1 MVSSRPFTYN
11 TGSVVPGTEQ
21 FCDIALGSASLDYSS
36 QPGGLIWWMGPD
48 EDNRYIIAKDVPT
61 KNWPTPVGDSGS
73 MRFWASKLQT
83 EASFIDVSERVT
95 KQNFTTGNGAKSYLN
110 TNGYWTN
117 YEYTI
122 EELTGSL
129 ATSKIYQG
137 GLYSSYDDKIYYQS
151 ASSTPNTW
159 YIMGL
164 DSNLTESLVSTG
176 LNMSND
182 SITDINGQNIYFQS
196 DFSGSTPTNP
206 PTQTWMSKLN
216 VVGGAVTHI
225 YKYDIDPITFH
236 PLVRTFTLDT
246 TRNKTVAT
254 AMITTEYPTVSSRV
268 RGLNFIYND
277 ASDLS
282 FSTERS
288 ASFGTTYSASTS
300 DYPVIFFNS
309 NDGMLYYGVD
319 NLDPSVNVKYGWQL
333 RKYDYDTDTDSVVN
347 ENLEG
352 YYPSFYAFVS
362 SSNTLYY
369 NQYSG
374 SYPNSDMR
382 YFNSYNITTN
392 TTTTIISSSDT
403 DSKYISICV
412 YDKTND
418 VVWGSIADKI
428 VGVDPSTNIIF
439 YEITGS
445 NLPAGITQIGVPGI
459 KEDLSELW
467 LNTSAGITRYPY

>member
-1 MVSSRPFTYN
+1 MASSRPFTYN

-129 ATSKIYQG
+129 ASTKIVFG
-137 GLYSSYDDKIYYQS
+137 GLYSPYDDKIYYLS
-151 ASSTPNTW
+151 GSNSPKN
-159 YIMGL
+159 YVIINL
-164 DSNLTESLVSTG
+164 DSNLTESLVSSG
-176 LNMSND
+176 LNMVSPWIDN
-182 SITDINGQNIYFQS
+182 SGENIYFTS
-196 DFSGSTPTNP
+196 NFSGSDPVPPDP
-206 PTQTWMSKLN
+206 PTQQWIGKLD
-216 VVGGAVTHI
+216 VTVGSVTAI
-225 YKYDIDPITFH
+225 YKYNQDPDTWRPII
-236 PLVRTFTLDT
+236 RGFTLDT
-246 TRNKTVAT
+246 TRNKTISAYHVL
-254 AMITTEYPTVSSRV
+254 IPLSQSVDEVV
-268 RGLNFIYND
+268 FIYNNT
-277 ASDLS
+277 SDLS
-282 FSTERS
+282 FSTERT
-288 ASFGTTYSASTS
+288 ASFGPTYPTATS
-300 DYPVIFFNS
+300 DGVVMFVNN
-309 NDGMLYYGVD
+309 NDGMLYYGSD
-319 NLDPSVNVKYGWQL
+319 NYDPSTNKKYGWQL
-333 RKYDYDTDTDSVVN
+333 RKYDYDTDTDYTVN
-347 ENLEG
+347 GNLDG
-352 YYPSFYAFVS
+352 YYPQFYAFVS

-374 SYPNSDMR
+374 SYPDSDMR
-382 YFNSYNITTN
+382 YFRSYNITTN
-392 TTTTIISSSDT
+392 TTTTILSSSNT
-403 DSKYISICV
+403 DSKYLTVCV
-412 YDKTND
+412 YDETNN
-418 VVWGSIADKI
+418 VVWGAIPDRI

-445 NLPAGITQIGVPGI
+445 NLPAGFNQIGVPGV

-467 LNTSAGITRYPY
+467 LNTSAGITKYPY